1 MEQVDSSE
9 KYAAFISHASED
21 RQAAEELAI
30 ALESRGLKC
39 WIAYRDIALGSDY
52 VSAISDGIRRSRC
65 LVLLYSEAADRSKNV
80 RAELEVAW
88 RQDKPIYT
96 VKLQDVPL
104 SETISYYVQMTQWID
119 AWQGSLPAH
128 IEELSRE
135 IMAPGQAGKPL
146 RNLPK
151 RSAFLRRARP
161 LLLGLGGA
169 VLGMVAIGYGVSHWL
184 NGLQSRQVEQVTESL
199 ERVRPQIED
208 ALARQ
213 REASSSRG
221 GWMNCN
227 RGFHGGIA
235 TCTLRR
241 SGVPADSRLYLGASE
256 SRLDWVIDV
265 DDPSQSRGVA
275 YSSQGNRGNGPAYAL
290 PAKSGEIFGQ
300 LEVANGTRSE
310 TVRLGSPSSGEP
322 EPLFEFTAES
332 PEAPKLV
339 GALMSTY
346 RLYDSGGLW
355 SLFPIVGE
363 EVEAVTWTIHEG
375 GANPAETYF
384 GFFVIAQK
392 PGTDLGAT
400 TALAGREAPALR
412 VTYRYKEG
420 RDATFSYRGDWATW
434 INGAMRSSIRY
445 EDLVTCQ
452 DSGSTYY
459 GDPIIRAHCFLH
471 SDEQASRVFKD
482 IYWGTDPGDLQSL
495 DKVDLEPVLE
505 RFRQVQRDYL
515 AQQAQGPMAGNQAAD
530 TALSFENSLRR
541 QVKPWRETRGSDMVL
556 ATVSQED
563 ALYFKFVLLD
573 GTESSVVRV
582 ALPARNR

>member
-21 RQAAEELAI
+21 RKAAEELAVE
-30 ALESRGLKC
+30 LESRGLRC
-39 WIAYRDIALGSDY
+39 WIAYRDIPLGMDY
-52 VSAISDGIRRSRC
+52 VSSINDGIRRSRC

-96 VKLQDVPL
+96 VKLEDVPL

-135 IMAPGQAGKPL
+135 IMAPGQAGKPI
-146 RNLPK
+146 RSLPK
-151 RSAFLRRARP
+151 QSAWLRRARP
-161 LLLGLGGA
+161 FFLGLGGV
-169 VLGMVAIGYGVSHWL
+169 VLAMVAIGFGVNRWL
-184 NGLQSRQVEQVTESL
+184 DGLQSRQMESVQESL

-208 ALARQ
+208 AFARQ
-213 REASSSRG
+213 REVSSSRG
-221 GWMNCN
+221 GWLTCN

-241 SGVPADSRLYLGASE
+241 GGAPADARLHLGTAE

-265 DDPSQSRGVA
+265 DDPGQNRGVA
-275 YSSQGNRGNGPAYAL
+275 FSSQGNRGNGPAYAV
-290 PAKSGEIFGQ
+290 PAKSGEILGQ
-300 LEVANGTRSE
+300 LELADGTRSE
-310 TVRLGSPSSGEP
+310 TMRLGSPSSGEP

-363 EVEAVTWTIHEG
+363 EVAAVTWTIHEG
-375 GANPAETYF
+375 GANPAESYF
-384 GFFVIAQK
+384 GFFLVAQK

-400 TALAGREAPALR
+400 AALAGREAPALR
-412 VTYRYKEG
+412 VTYRYKDG
-420 RDATFSYRGDWATW
+420 RDATFSYRADWAAW
-434 INGAMRSSIRY
+434 INGAMFGSINY
-445 EDLVTCQ
+445 QGLVTCQ

-459 GDPIIRAHCFLH
+459 DDPVVRAYCFLH
-471 SDEQASRVFKD
+471 SDEHASRVFKD

-495 DKVDLEPVLE
+495 DKVDLEPVLA

-515 AQQAQGPMAGNQAAD
+515 ERQPGGSMAANQAAD
-530 TALSFENSLRR
+530 TARIFEDSLRR
-541 QVKPWRETRGSDMVL
+541 QVKPWRETRGSDIVL
-556 ATVSQED
+556 ATVSPAD

-582 ALPARNR
+582 ALPAQDR